1 VLHYSQDDIMGWLI
15 KELILMNLTG
25 IKNLVDKVKENIQ
38 QVIIGKDE
46 TIELLL
52 VALISSGHVLL
63 EDVPGT
69 GKTLMARAL
78 ADSLSCKSKRIQ
90 FTPDLL
96 PSDVIGINFYSQE
109 SSEFVFRPGPIFS
122 NIVLADEINRAT
134 PRTQSS
140 LLECMEE
147 QQATIDGETHV
158 LESPFLV
165 IATQNP
171 LESQGTFPLP
181 EAQLDRF
188 MLKVKVGYPSKEE
201 GISILKRFKDQNPID
216 DLEAVVSQEDILA
229 VQQVYSQVHV
239 SDDMFNYIM
248 DIIEQTRIHKDIERG
263 VSPRGSQALLKAV
276 QVYAILQ
283 GRDYVLPDD
292 VKAMVK
298 PVLGHRLILSHTLQA
313 KTNQSDTVLDDVV
326 NQVTVPTEELA
337 TKGSS

>member
-1 VLHYSQDDIMGWLI
+1 MIFHFE
-15 KELILMNLTG
+15 KG
-25 IKNLVDKVKENIQ
+25 IKFMDLTTIKDLVDRVKENIQ
-38 QVIIGKDE
+38 QVIIGKDG
-46 TIELLL
+46 TIDQLL

-69 GKTLMARAL
+69 GKTLMARSL
-78 ADSLSCKSKRIQ
+78 ADSLSCLSKRIQ

-96 PSDVIGINFYSQE
+96 PSDITGINFYSQE
-109 SSEFVFRPGPIFS
+109 ESKFVFRPGPIFS

-147 QQATIDGETHV
+147 RQTTIDGETHI
-158 LESPFLV
+158 LEGPFMV

-216 DLEAVVSQEDILA
+216 KLKAVASKEDILA

-248 DIIEQTRIHKDIERG
+248 DVIEQTRSHQDIELG

-283 GRDYVLPDD
+283 GRDYVIPDD
-292 VKAMVK
+292 VKAMTK
-298 PVLGHRLILSHTLQA
+298 PVLGHRLILSHTMRAKENQA
-313 KTNQSDTVLDDVV
+313 DTVLDDVI
-326 NQVTVPTEELA
+326 NQVTVPTEDFTA
-337 TKGSS
+337 KGSS

>member
-1 VLHYSQDDIMGWLI
+1 MDLTTI
-15 KELILMNLTG
+15 KD
-25 IKNLVDKVKENIQ
+25 LVDRVKENIQ

-46 TIELLL
+46 TIDQIL

-69 GKTLMARAL
+69 GKTLLARSL
-78 ADSLSCKSKRIQ
+78 AESLSCTCKRIQ

-96 PSDVIGINFYSQE
+96 PSDVTGINFYSQKV
-109 SSEFVFRPGPIFS
+109 SEFEFRPGPIFS

-147 QQATIDGETHV
+147 QQTTIDGETHA
-158 LESPFLV
+158 LEGPFMV

-188 MLKVKVGYPSKEE
+188 MLKVNLGYPSKEE
-201 GISILKRFKDQNPID
+201 GISILKRFKDNNPIH
-216 DLEAVVSQEDILA
+216 EIKPVASKEDILEA
-229 VQQVYSQVHV
+229 QRIYSQIHV
-239 SDDMFNYIM
+239 SDDMYHYIM
-248 DIIEQTRIHKDIERG
+248 DIIEKTRNHEQIELG

-276 QVYAILQ
+276 QVYAILK

-292 VKAMVK
+292 VKAMIK
-298 PVLGHRLILSHTLQA
+298 PVLGHRLILSQTLRT
-313 KTNQSDTVLDDVV
+313 KENQVDVVLDDVISQV
-326 NQVTVPTEELA
+326 NVPAEELT
-337 TKGSS
+337 TKVRASR